1 MGKKRYEILLM
12 KTTESGLVAV
22 DFYDDGHTSEKEA
35 RKAAISAS
43 KRCPFK
49 VAGETI
55 DAVQMTCL
63 EAVLRPDNG
72 CKEAHETGFVCL
84 WREFYAKGR
93 FVAKM
98 SDFGAKMED
107 GL

>member
-43 KRCPFK
+43 KRCPFE
-49 VAGETI
+49 VAGETV
-55 DAVQMTCL
+55 DAVQMTCQ
-63 EAVLRPDNG
+63 
-72 CKEAHETGFVCL
+72 EAHETGFVCL